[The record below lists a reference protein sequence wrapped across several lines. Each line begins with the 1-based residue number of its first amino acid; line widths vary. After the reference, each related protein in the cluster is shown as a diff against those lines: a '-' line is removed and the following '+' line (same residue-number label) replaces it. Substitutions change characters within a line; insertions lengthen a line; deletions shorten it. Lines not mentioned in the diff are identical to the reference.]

1 MRGLWAARFEAC
13 GILKGSSRSLGF
25 SRHEGCSSRVWVFEG
40 VHWRC
45 VAFVCFEACGIG
57 EGWDLGEAWGEAWD
71 PLCACDS
78 RRVVFSRPVFV
89 CVGFEE
95 ARV

>member
-1 MRGLWAARFEAC
+1 M
-13 GILKGSSRSLGF
+13 
-25 SRHEGCSSRVWVFEG
+25 
-40 VHWRC
+40 
-45 VAFVCFEACGIG
+45 AFVCFEACGIG